1 MRQELQKNYSINYQI
16 HEDQLIS
23 AVVQVDWKE
32 HYLPAYEIN
41 MLLAEWVHNNGRYY
55 IDNEECP
62 HNQEKSLA
70 K

>member
-1 MRQELQKNYSINYQI
+1 MDYSIQYQI

-41 MLLAEWVHNNGRYY
+41 MLLAEWVHNNWKYMFAWL
-55 IDNEECP
+55 
-62 HNQEKSLA
+62 HNDSVKW
-70 K
+70 KKV